1 MEELPDLSKLSH
13 AQKDALIRELW
24 PLRASVRELAA
35 QVEALRAQ
43 VAELESRLAKNSR
56 NSSKPPSSDGLKKPK
71 SLRKPGEHP
80 SGGQP
85 GHVGKTLEKVA
96 QADRTVPHLPRRIAM
111 CAVGRWGRRSL
122 PKPARCSIFP
132 LCAMRSRSIRYGKP
146 AAPAASFIGASF
158 P

>member
-56 NSSKPPSSDGLKKPK
+56 NSSKPPSSEGLKKPK

-85 GHVGKTLEKVA
+85 GPVGKTLEKVA
-96 QADRTVPHLPRRIAM
+96 PADRTVPHLPPTDCDVCGGTLGPAKLAETRQM
-111 CAVGRWGRRSL
+111 FDL
-122 PKPARCSIFP
+122 PPFA
-132 LCAMRSRSIRYGKP
+132 L
-146 AAPAASFIGASF
+146 
-158 P
+158 